1 MSATKKQIEFLDSLV
16 NEIDDIV
23 NEAKKSPNYNKYK
36 HMIVRALS
44 GVETVVEK
52 ARKSGGDKA
61 AYSTAIGMLLRRKK
75 FVQNYVR

>member
-1 MSATKKQIEFLDSLV
+1 MSAATTKQIEMLNKLEREILDIISK
-16 NEIDDIV
+16 
-23 NEAKKSPNYNKYK
+23 AKNSKYENQIK
-36 HMIVRALS
+36 RALS

-52 ARKSGGDKA
+52 ARKSGDKA